1 MQRLINPNSTLMINS
16 RTKSSGGF
24 SLIEILVSIVIVS
37 MGLLAYAGLQ
47 LGGLSQTHA
56 ALFRS
61 QAAISTNDMADRLR
75 ANLPG
80 TLAGG
85 YRTLETAD
93 LAMPNCVAGCIPFNL
108 AVRDLKMW
116 QNLLTQQL
124 PLATGVVSCT
134 DSDALDAIPCSE
146 NSTHTIV
153 VSWDDNKD
161 GNASAT
167 IQVDIRP

>member
-1 MQRLINPNSTLMINS
+1 MQRLTNLNAAFMINS
-16 RTKSSGGF
+16 KTKSSGGF
-24 SLIEILVSIVIVS
+24 SLIEILVAIVIVS

-47 LGGLSQTHA
+47 MTGLSQTHA

-61 QAAISTNDMADRLR
+61 QAAISTHDMADRLR
-75 ANLPG
+75 SNLPG

-85 YRTLETAD
+85 YRTLETD
-93 LAMPNCVAGCIPFNL
+93 SLAMPNCAAGCIPFDL
-108 AVRDLKMW
+108 AVRDLKIW
-116 QNLLTQQL
+116 QNLLSQHL
-124 PLATGVVSCT
+124 PLASGVVSCT

-167 IQVDIRP
+167 IQVEIKP